1 MSSCIEGGSK
11 TGPVKCIVGPHSE
24 REKVA
29 QMAPSGAPENRPL
42 LAPSGGPLEP
52 TQWGFLEAWC
62 LSAVK
67 FFFGAIL
74 KTKSPKSQKK
84 FSGNFENEKG
94 TPRERL
100 QAVLKKTKEDH
111 MNNLHIIANYLFDN
125 PGARYMDI
133 TKHLCQERGKVWS
146 KGHYTRYFTNPIYSS
161 GRRYA
166 HHLWEKTQCGGW
178 MLTLEGYGYVRK

>member
-1 MSSCIEGGSK
+1 M
-11 TGPVKCIVGPHSE
+11 P
-24 REKVA
+24 
-29 QMAPSGAPENRPL
+29 QMAPSGAPKNRPL
-42 LAPSGGPLEP
+42 LAPFLGPSGG
-52 TQWGFLEAWC
+52 TQWGFLEARC

-100 QAVLKKTKEDH
+100 QVVLNKTKEEH

-125 PGARYMDI
+125 PGARFTDI